1 MVTQM
6 QDDGKYFL
14 IKVENSLMT
23 MTMAIMMMIMTMVMK
38 LTGGHLTDDNDNG
51 DNDDGDDDGD
61 EAHRW
66 TSD

>member
-1 MVTQM
+1 M

-23 MTMAIMMMIMTMVMK
+23 TTMAIMMMIMTMVMK